1 MDWGKWWRK
10 PAPKPVSNESAAPRT
25 PQGKSDSEAVPVET
39 QVPVGER
46 PQPPR
51 SSEEG
56 LLHALDW
63 RTKLLIQDPALSQRP
78 GDGPALARSLAH
90 SGIDAIR
97 QPPIAAQRALLVAR
111 DHNAAIRDLVALFK
125 TDPTL
130 APPLLKSANSI
141 WYRRDG
147 EVVLSIGDAV
157 QRIGM
162 RGVENVL
169 VTQMVRG
176 MLCRPGGAYDRM
188 VEQVWLHMLR
198 TAPLAR
204 RIAPAFG
211 VDPEIAYTL
220 GLLHDVGKLA
230 ILDHIAALR
239 QSLRRDVRMPEA
251 FLSALLKQLHE
262 PLGGLAALR
271 WGVGETAAC
280 AIAEHHRH
288 PPSSDRVSEL
298 IFVAERLD
306 LIAIRS
312 EPLDWDAMWRAG
324 TITAD
329 RHDVEQAYAAGAGDD
344 EDEDGNERQG
354 GDADPEGGLRAA

>member
-1 MDWGKWWRK
+1 
-10 PAPKPVSNESAAPRT
+10 
-25 PQGKSDSEAVPVET
+25 VP
-39 QVPVGER
+39 
-46 PQPPR
+46 PPR

-63 RTKLLIQDPALSQRP
+63 RTKLLIQSSGSIQRP
-78 GDGPALARSLAH
+78 GDGPALARSLAR
-90 SGIDAIR
+90 SGTDAIR
-97 QPPIAAQRALLVAR
+97 QPPLAAQRALLVAR

-147 EVVLSIGDAV
+147 EVLLSIGEAV

-204 RIAPAFG
+204 RLSPAFG

-220 GLLHDVGKLA
+220 GLLHDVGKLV
-230 ILDHIAALR
+230 ILDNIAGLR
-239 QSLRRDVRMPEA
+239 QSLRRDVRMPEP
-251 FLSALLKQLHE
+251 FLASLMKQLHE

-271 WGVGETAAC
+271 WGVGETAAA
-280 AIAEHHRH
+280 AISEHHRH
-288 PPSSDRVSEL
+288 APAPDPVSEL
-298 IFVAERLD
+298 IFTAECLD
-306 LIAIRS
+306 LIEIRRQ
-312 EPLDWDAMWRAG
+312 PLDWDALWIAG
-324 TITAD
+324 SITAD
-329 RHDVEQAYAAGAGDD
+329 RAAVERAYAEGAD
-344 EDEDGNERQG
+344 EDEGDPVN
-354 GDADPEGGLRAA
+354 GDADPESGRLAA